1 MLGLVLVARGAVA
14 QTADRPE
21 VNVGDEWQFAAYY
34 SVPST
39 TPNRIWVIT
48 SVTDTGIEGTENGEP
63 LRLTRELNVVES
75 PRDRSSNFR
84 LLAFPLEVGKRWQY
98 VNDWFFK
105 MGSSTGTSTADAR
118 VVAYEKVTVP
128 AGQFDAF
135 KIVSRDRLSGTAP
148 AGSQWAGE
156 INRAYWYAPAARAI
170 VKSVTHDPYIGTITV
185 QLVAFQARR

>member
-128 AGQFDAF
+128 AGEFDAF

>member
-1 MLGLVLVARGAVA
+1 MLGLVLVARGAIA

-34 SVPST
+34 SVAST

-128 AGQFDAF
+128 AGEFDAF